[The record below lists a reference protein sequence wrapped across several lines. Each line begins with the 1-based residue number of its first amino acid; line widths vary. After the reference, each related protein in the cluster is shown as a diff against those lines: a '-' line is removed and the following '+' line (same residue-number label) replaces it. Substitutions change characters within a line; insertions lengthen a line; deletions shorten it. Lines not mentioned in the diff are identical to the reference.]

1 MKLDITGRHIT
12 VSDGLREH
20 TEDRLEKIDKL
31 FHDEIEAHVV
41 LFVEKHRHVAE
52 IQIKSRAG
60 VFSGQESTGDL
71 YVSINEA
78 VEKIEK
84 QIRRYKDKRTDR
96 RRRDGTTA
104 AEAVEVFRSEIEPD
118 AVSSSPGGAVA
129 EAGRIVH
136 SDRFRKKPLS
146 PEDAVM
152 ELENS
157 GQDVLVYRDA
167 ETDRVNV
174 VHRLPDGNFGVV
186 DPDF

>member
-1 MKLDITGRHIT
+1 MKLDITGRHIA

-20 TEDRLEKIDKL
+20 TEDRLERIDKL
-31 FHDEIEAHVV
+31 FPDETEAHVV

-78 VEKIEK
+78 VDKIER
-84 QIRRYKDKRTDR
+84 QIRRFKDKRTDR
-96 RRRDGTTA
+96 RRREGTTA
-104 AEAVEVFRSEIEPD
+104 AEAVAVIHSENEPET
-118 AVSSSPGGAVA
+118 SPADQ
-129 EAGRIVH
+129 EAASGDTGRIVH

-146 PEDAVM
+146 PEDAVL
-152 ELENS
+152 ELVNS

-167 ETDRVNV
+167 ETDRLNV

>member
-1 MKLDITGRHIT
+1 MKLDITGRHIA

-20 TEDRLEKIDKL
+20 TKDRLEKINKL
-31 FHDEIEAHVV
+31 FDDETEAHVV

-52 IQIKSRAG
+52 IQIKNRSG
-60 VFSGQESTGDL
+60 VFSGQESTADL

-84 QIRRYKDKRTDR
+84 QIRRFKDKRTDR
-96 RRRDGTTA
+96 RRREGTTA
-104 AEAVEVFRSEIEPD
+104 AEAVAVLHSENEPERTD
-118 AVSSSPGGAVA
+118 SEKASLETA
-129 EAGRIVH
+129 AGRIVH
-136 SDRFRKKPLS
+136 SDRYRKKPLS

-152 ELENS
+152 ELMNS

-167 ETDRVNV
+167 ETDRLNV

-186 DPDF
+186 DPEF

>member
-20 TEDRLEKIDKL
+20 TEERLEKIDKL
-31 FHDEIEAHVV
+31 FDEAIDAHVV

-71 YVSINEA
+71 YISINEA

-84 QIRRYKDKRTDR
+84 QIRRFKDKRTDR
-96 RRRDGTTA
+96 RRREGTTA
-104 AEAVEVFRSEIEPD
+104 AEAVAVFTSENQPEGSASGQD
-118 AVSSSPGGAVA
+118 QAGDDT
-129 EAGRIVH
+129 GRIVH

-152 ELENS
+152 VLVNS
-157 GQDVLVYRDA
+157 GEDILVYRDA
-167 ETDRVNV
+167 ETDRFNV

-186 DPDF
+186 DPEF

>member
-1 MKLDITGRHIT
+1 MKLDITGRHIA
-12 VSDGLREH
+12 VSDGLRQH
-20 TEDRLEKIDKL
+20 TADRLEKIDKL
-31 FHDEIEAHVV
+31 FHDDIEAHAV
-41 LFVEKHRHVAE
+41 LYVEKHRHVAE

-71 YVSINEA
+71 YLSINEA

-84 QIRRYKDKRTDR
+84 QIRRFKDKRVDR
-96 RRRDGTTA
+96 RRREGTTA
-104 AEAVEVFRSEIEPD
+104 AEAVAAIRSENEPD
-118 AVSSSPGGAVA
+118 VPHPDKPVSAASAS
-129 EAGRIVH
+129 RIVH

-152 ELENS
+152 ELVSS
-157 GQDVLVYRDA
+157 GQDVLLYRDA
-167 ETDRVNV
+167 ETNRLNV